1 MKDYGKDVLE
11 NMYKVLTCTFNVNV
25 PLSQVVTNSGKTV
38 VTKPP
43 ASNDN
48 KLTFL
53 ACFRNNTVIEESA
66 WLGVDVLVPGYTK
79 NAGCYSPTL
88 LRPSV
93 SFYYKR
99 GTPDKVLD
107 LAATEL
113 PINFFAANQAWFQA
127 HQFVD
132 VAFGYKEH
140 GYVRILAKGAPQAYF
155 RPTRF
160 WNIAEAGHV
169 TDLIVEFVRMWCK
182 V

>member
-11 NMYKVLTCTFNVNV
+11 NMYEVLTRTFNVRL
-25 PLSQVVTNSGKTV
+25 PLGSVVTNSGKTV

-43 ASNDN
+43 VSNDN

-53 ACFRNNTVIEESA
+53 ALFRNNTVIDEVA
-66 WLGVDVLVPGYTK
+66 WLGVDVLLPGYTK
-79 NAGCYSPTL
+79 NSGYYSPTL

-93 SFYYKR
+93 SFYYKH
-99 GTPDKVLD
+99 GDAKEVLD

-140 GYVRILAKGAPQAYF
+140 LCKFIRPDGSPSAYF